1 MIQQQTTTNNLINMQ
16 ALTESVEQ
24 HVNTSSVE
32 VLVEEIVNNII
43 DKINIPDIL
52 VVDDIDV
59 TMTEPEKEKKEE
71 KEQTITITSAV
82 ALIGAGQDRVRTGKD
97 WIIVQDGHG
106 TNHCI
111 HYLDTLDYDTIMQQ
125 ENPAEEIHRLV
136 QTKVSGNRFIRTGS
150 TLCIARI
157 IPGFVE
163 IINAGDSQATVFIDG
178 QKVFCSYPHSFT
190 DAFNGDPEEYTRL
203 QSVLHPETPS
213 KRGQTLKVITPE
225 LISYADARVSMFKCG
240 RELVPSMALG
250 HENMTGFAPKKT
262 RCPILPGQK
271 VRVCVYSDGVSDMQI
286 DNDLK
291 EDSEM
296 QSMNVT
302 ELVDKYEKRWKQQW
316 LFAEDISRLDKTVQ
330 TNMGGSFDDLCM
342 GIIDIV

>member
-1 MIQQQTTTNNLINMQ
+1 MQ

-24 HVNTSSVE
+24 INASSLVE
-32 VLVEEIVNNII
+32 VCVGEIVNNII
-43 DKINIPDIL
+43 DKINIPNMLVINDI
-52 VVDDIDV
+52 VV
-59 TMTEPEKEKKEE
+59 TMTEPEKEETEKEETEKEE
-71 KEQTITITSAV
+71 KQTITITSAV
-82 ALIGAGQDRVRTGKD
+82 ALIGAGQDRVRTGKN

-111 HYLDTLDYDTIMQQ
+111 HYLDNLDYDTIMQQ

-136 QTKVSGNRFIRTGS
+136 QQKVSGNRFIQSGS

-213 KRGQTLKVITPE
+213 KQGQTLKVVTPE
-225 LISYADARVSMFKCG
+225 VISYVDSRISLFKCG
-240 RELVPSMALG
+240 RGLVPTMALG

-316 LFAEDISRLDKTVQ
+316 LFAEDISRLDKTVK